1 MDITGR
7 QFTGEGGLHALRR
20 AFVEYDDPQ
29 CGYCTP
35 VLNVLGVKDLGELP
49 ATGVAPVIAALHAT
63 GRRIRDLP
71 ILPEMLI

>member
-7 QFTGEGGLHALRR
+7 QLTGEGG
-20 AFVEYDDPQ
+20 
-29 CGYCTP
+29 
-35 VLNVLGVKDLGELP
+35 LP
-49 ATGVAPVIAALHAT
+49 ATGVAPVIAVHHAS